1 MAYCSQCGE
10 AINESDQLAEG
21 VGHYRHCGVVV
32 NLSTEHVAYI
42 PQDTPKSGSRVRSIL
57 KWTGIGCGGIVGLFL
72 FLIVIGAIIA
82 AVSSDDESDS
92 RTAPNNT
99 SRTVILNPDPT
110 VLSPSDRERL
120 ARWKQTFT
128 HWDDIEAFQ
137 QSIEDINAD
146 RVISKDE
153 SEYICSVLDQWK
165 AQHRAALDHV
175 AEYRRVEPE
184 MVTANSGFIEGLERE
199 AQRGLDLLTAF
210 ECK

>member
-1 MAYCSQCGE
+1 MAHCSQCEE
-10 AINESDQLAEG
+10 AINVSDQLAEG

-57 KWTGIGCGGIVGLFL
+57 KWAGIGCGGIVGLFL
-72 FLIVIGAIIA
+72 VLIVIG
-82 AVSSDDESDS
+82 VTSDDESEGKIAS
-92 RTAPNNT
+92 NYTNT
-99 SRTVILNPDPT
+99 SRTVIRNPDPT

-153 SEYICSVLDQWK
+153 SAYICSVLDQWK

-184 MVTANSGFIEGLERE
+184 MVTANYGFIEGLERE